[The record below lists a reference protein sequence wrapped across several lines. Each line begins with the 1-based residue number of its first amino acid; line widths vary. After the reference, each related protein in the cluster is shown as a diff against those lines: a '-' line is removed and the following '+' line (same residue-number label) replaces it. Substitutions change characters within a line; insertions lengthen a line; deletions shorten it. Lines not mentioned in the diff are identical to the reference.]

1 MTQGYIEVKKKGPY
15 QNQTNN
21 NNGIKKFLT
30 MLLQLPQ
37 SLERNV
43 AIETIN
49 QSTNASYAED
59 RHVPMQLSIQTLEN
73 QEVWYVHPGTSIQQP
88 ITAKPQNDINL

>member
-1 MTQGYIEVKKKGPY
+1 
-15 QNQTNN
+15 
-21 NNGIKKFLT
+21 

-43 AIETIN
+43 AIETIT

-88 ITAKPQNDINL
+88 ITAKAQKKLIYSFKGKDISSQTKKMVAK